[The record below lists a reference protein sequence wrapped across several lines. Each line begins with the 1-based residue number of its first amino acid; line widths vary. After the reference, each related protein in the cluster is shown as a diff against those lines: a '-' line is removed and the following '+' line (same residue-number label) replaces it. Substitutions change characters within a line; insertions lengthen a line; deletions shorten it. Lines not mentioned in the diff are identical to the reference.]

1 MTNRRTAIITGS
13 TSGIGLGVTQALAA
27 SGVNV
32 TLNGFGDAAEI
43 EEVRSDIARRFSV
56 EVRYSTADMSKPADI
71 ARMVQEAEAALGP
84 TDILINNAGIQFVAP
99 IGEFPVEKWNAIVA
113 VNLSSAFHTT
123 QAVVSGM
130 KARGFG
136 RIINIASAHALVA
149 SPFKS
154 AYVASKHGVAGLT
167 KTTALELAAHGIT
180 VNAICPGYVWTPLVA
195 KQIPDQAKTRGV
207 SEEEA
212 KLALLATQPTRR
224 FVEIDEVSSLALYLV
239 GDIARSITGTCISI
253 DGGWTAQ

>member
-43 EEVRSDIARRFSV
+43 EEVRSDTARRFSV
-56 EVRYSTADMSKPADI
+56 ELRYSPADMSKPADI

-123 QAVVSGM
+123 QAIVSGM

-136 RIINIASAHALVA
+136 RIINIASGHALVA

-212 KLALLATQPTRR
+212 KLALLATQPTRG

-253 DGGWTAQ
+253 DRGWTAQ